1 MPNSAHNVQSR
12 TILRVDAGTSLA
24 DTLATGRRQRASH
37 VAVFEKE
44 RCLGVSSLHNS
55 SLLTRSSTFGELV
68 EEQRCI
74 NISDSAT
81 IEEIGRGFADSDVE
95 AQVIHTDEGDFV
107 GVVTR
112 QSLLEALLDERN
124 QTRPSV
130 TRNETMALS
139 ESESLLAGEKR
150 VLEAIS
156 TSSSQDGGLTELVE
170 FVETQSDG
178 VFCSILL
185 IDDTGTHLRNG
196 ASPNLPEEF
205 VQVIDGLEI
214 GPNAGACG
222 TAAFLDRV
230 VIVTDV
236 ATDPLCVNVRD
247 VALKHELRACW
258 SCPVHSSTG
267 DVLGTIAMYY
277 NHPRS
282 PDAFHRTLIERAV
295 DLATISIER
304 RNAESDL
311 ARSEQRL
318 RRAQQIAHVGSFE
331 LAADGSPTYWSD
343 ECFRIIGLEP
353 GSKRP
358 SREYFL
364 EKIIHPD
371 DRELNQRVVQKALQ
385 ERSTFDYEYRIRR
398 PDGSVRWVN
407 SRGKPICSDSQRTVS
422 VEGTF
427 WDITESKL
435 ASERLVEQNIAISMA
450 MPGISRLDLTGKYV
464 EVNDHYAEVLG
475 YEPGELI
482 GSEWSPT
489 VHPDD
494 IPRAV
499 SAYETMCRDG
509 KSEFEARAVRKDGS
523 LFHKRVLM
531 VRIDNADGEMTGHY
545 CFMRD
550 ITESKQAEEALR
562 ASETRSRTL
571 LEGSP
576 VCTKI
581 IDLDSRLLY
590 MSAAG
595 QSQLK
600 IDDIEPFYGT
610 TFPPDLY
617 PEVWHAPVTE
627 CLERAKGGETCSLEC
642 PVLDTDG
649 VEVWY
654 ETTFVPACDEDGSIQ
669 YVIVTSVNTTQ
680 RRQAEQEARTHRD
693 ELAHVSRISMMGELA
708 TGIAHELNQ
717 PLTAIASYSYV
728 AGMILEQ
735 STPDLVKLNEIF
747 GNLESQAFRAGE
759 IVRRLREFVTKADSD
774 RTRVDLNQ
782 LVLDVAKF
790 VEPDIRQA
798 GVTLKLSLEESPPL
812 VLADTIQIQQVLV
825 NLIRNAIDAMQETPA
840 SDREVSVATRI
851 LQDGQAEVIVS
862 DRGKGLDKNELEQVF
877 NAFFS
882 TKQEGMGM
890 GLPISRSIVEAHG
903 GKLWSKSNTGPGATF
918 RFTIPQENGC
928 NSDRTPTV
936 FIVDD
941 EVAVRDSLSMVV
953 QALGISAKCYASPVE
968 FLDVIESFD
977 TSCAVC
983 LIVDVQM
990 PDINGLELLKDLT
1003 TLNKAIPAIMI
1014 TGHGNAT
1021 LRHQAEAL
1029 GAVAF
1034 LEKPFRPAEV
1044 RELIGVHLQR
1054 LCDTESAT

>member
-1 MPNSAHNVQSR
+1 MPKRAQSVQSR
-12 TILRVDAGTSLA
+12 TILRVDAGESLF

-44 RCLGVSSLHNS
+44 RCLGVSSIHYS

-68 EEQRCI
+68 EEQRCV
-74 NISDSAT
+74 NISESAT
-81 IEEIGRGFADSDVE
+81 VEEIGRAFADSDVE
-95 AQVIHTDEGDFV
+95 AQVVHTDEGDFV

-112 QSLLEALLDERN
+112 QSLLEALLDN
-124 QTRPSV
+124 QGSENQAAGR
-130 TRNETMALS
+130 RETSAVS
-139 ESESLLAGEKR
+139 QSESLLAGEKR
-150 VLEAIS
+150 VLEAIA
-156 TSSSQDGGLTELVE
+156 TSRSQDGGLTELVE
-170 FVETQSDG
+170 FVESQSDG
-178 VFCSILL
+178 ALCSILL
-185 IDDTGTHLRNG
+185 IDETGECLWKG
-196 ASPNLPEEF
+196 ASPSLPEEF
-205 VQVIDGLEI
+205 AKAIDGLAI

-222 TAAFLDRV
+222 TAAFLNQV
-230 VIVTDV
+230 VIVPEV
-236 ATDPLCVNVRD
+236 ATDPICVNVRD
-247 VALKHELRACW
+247 LALKHEIRACW
-258 SCPVHSSTG
+258 SCPIHSSSG
-267 DVLGTIAMYY
+267 DILGTIAMYY
-277 NHPRS
+277 QQSGN
-282 PDAFHRTLIERAV
+282 PDEFHRILIERAV
-295 DLATISIER
+295 DLATIVIER
-304 RNAESDL
+304 RNAVSDL
-311 ARSEQRL
+311 ARSEKRL
-318 RRAQQIAHVGSFE
+318 SRAQQIAHVGSFE
-331 LAADGSPTYWSD
+331 LAANGSPTYWSD

-353 GSKRP
+353 DSGLP
-358 SREYFL
+358 TREHFL
-364 EKIIHPD
+364 ENVIHPD
-371 DRELNQRVVQKALQ
+371 DRALNQRIVQKALR
-385 ERSTFDYEYRIRR
+385 ECSDFDYEYRIRR

-407 SRGKPICSDSQRTVS
+407 ARGKPVCNSDNRTVF

-427 WDITESKL
+427 LDITETKIAFDL
-435 ASERLVEQNIAISMA
+435 LVQQKYAISMA
-450 MPGISRLDLTGKYV
+450 MPGISCLDLSGRYV
-464 EVNDHYAEVLG
+464 EVNDHYADALG
-475 YEPGELI
+475 YEPAELI
-482 GSEWSPT
+482 GSEWGPT
-489 VHPDD
+489 IHPEDL
-494 IPRAV
+494 PRAM

-509 KSEFEARAVRKDGS
+509 KGELEARAVRKDGS

-531 VRIDNADGEMTGHY
+531 VRIEDADGEMTGYH

-550 ITESKQAEEALR
+550 ITERKQAEDALR

-581 IDLDSRLLY
+581 IDLDSKLQY

-595 QSQLK
+595 QNQLK

-610 TFPPDLY
+610 TFPPELY
-617 PEVWHAPVTE
+617 PEAWRAPVTE
-627 CLERAKGGETCSLEC
+627 RLERAKAGEICSLEC
-642 PVLDTDG
+642 PVRDTDG
-649 VEVWY
+649 IEVWY

-693 ELAHVSRISMMGELA
+693 ELAHVSRVSTMGELA

-747 GNLESQAFRAGE
+747 GHLEDQAFRAGE
-759 IVRRLREFVTKADSD
+759 IVRRLREFVTKADSA

-782 LVLDVAKF
+782 LVRDVARF
-790 VEPDIRQA
+790 VEPDIRHA
-798 GVTLKLSLEESPPL
+798 GVTLKMNLEQSPPL
-812 VLADTIQIQQVLV
+812 VLVDTIQIQQVMV
-825 NLIRNAIDAMQETPA
+825 NLIRNAIDAMKETPV
-840 SDREVSVATRI
+840 SEREVAVATRI
-851 LQDGQAEVIVS
+851 LQDGQAEVVVS

-928 NSDRTPTV
+928 SSDRTPTV

-953 QALGISAKCYASPVE
+953 QTLGVTAKCYSSPVE

-990 PDINGLELLKDLT
+990 PDITGLELLDELA

-1014 TGHGNAT
+1014 TGHGNAA
-1021 LRHQAEAL
+1021 LREQAKEL

-1044 RELIGVHLQR
+1044 RELIGTHLQQLR
-1054 LCDTESAT
+1054 DIETTT

>member
-1 MPNSAHNVQSR
+1 MPNSVRSIQSR
-12 TILRVDAGTSLA
+12 TILRVNACASLS

-37 VAVFEKE
+37 VAVFEKD

-55 SLLTRSSTFGELV
+55 SLLTRSSTFGDLV

-81 IEEIGRGFADSDVE
+81 IEEIGRGFADPDVE
-95 AQVIHTDEGDFV
+95 AQVVHTDEGDFV

-112 QSLLEALLDERN
+112 QSLLESLLDERN
-124 QTRPSV
+124 LARQPPTRD
-130 TRNETMALS
+130 ETSAVRQ
-139 ESESLLAGEKR
+139 SESLLAGEKR
-150 VLEAIS
+150 VLEAIA
-156 TSSSQDGGLTELVE
+156 TSRSQDGGLTELVE
-170 FVETQSDG
+170 FVESQSDG
-178 VFCSILL
+178 ALCSILL
-185 IDDTGTHLRNG
+185 IDDSGECLWKG
-196 ASPNLPEEF
+196 ASPSLPEEF
-205 VQVIDGLEI
+205 AKAIDGLAI

-222 TAAFLDRV
+222 TAAFLDQV
-230 VIVTDV
+230 VIVPEV
-236 ATDPLCVNVRD
+236 ATAPICVNVRD
-247 VALKHELRACW
+247 LALKHEIRACW
-258 SCPVHSSTG
+258 SCPIHSSSG
-267 DVLGTIAMYY
+267 DILGTIAMYY
-277 NHPRS
+277 QQPGS
-282 PDAFHRTLIERAV
+282 PDEFHRILIERSV
-295 DLATISIER
+295 DLATIVIER
-304 RNAESDL
+304 RNAVSDL
-311 ARSEQRL
+311 ARSEKRL
-318 RRAQQIAHVGSFE
+318 SRAQQIAHVGSFE
-331 LAADGSPTYWSD
+331 LDADGSATYWSD

-353 GSKRP
+353 DGEVP
-358 SREYFL
+358 THEYFL
-364 EKIIHPD
+364 ENVIHPD
-371 DRELNQRVVQKALQ
+371 DRAMSQQIVQKALQ
-385 ERSTFDYEYRIRR
+385 ECSDFDYEYRIRR
-398 PDGSVRWVN
+398 QDGSVRWVN
-407 SRGKPICSDSQRTVS
+407 ARGKSVCNSSNRTIF

-427 WDITESKL
+427 LDITESKL
-435 ASERLVEQNIAISMA
+435 ASEQLVEQRFAISMA
-450 MPGISRLDLTGKYV
+450 MPGISRSDMAGRYV
-464 EVNDHYAEVLG
+464 EINDHYASALG
-475 YEPGELI
+475 YGPGELI
-482 GSEWSPT
+482 GSEWGPT
-489 VHPDD
+489 VHPEDL
-494 IPRAV
+494 PRAM
-499 SAYETMCRDG
+499 SAYETMRRDG
-509 KSEFEARAVRKDGS
+509 KGEFEARAVRQDGS
-523 LFHKRVLM
+523 LFQKRVLM
-531 VRIDNADGEMTGHY
+531 VRIEDADGEMTGHH

-550 ITESKQAEEALR
+550 ITEQKQAEDALR

-581 IDLDSRLLY
+581 IDLDSKLQY

-595 QSQLK
+595 QNQLK

-610 TFPPDLY
+610 AFPPELY
-617 PEVWHAPVTE
+617 PEAWRAPVTE
-627 CLERAKGGETCSLEC
+627 RLERAKAGEICSLEC
-642 PVLDTDG
+642 PVRDTDG
-649 VEVWY
+649 IEVWY

-693 ELAHVSRISMMGELA
+693 ELAHVSRVSTMGELA

-728 AGMILEQ
+728 AGMIVEQ
-735 STPDLVKLNEIF
+735 STPDLAKLNEIL
-747 GNLESQAFRAGE
+747 GNLEDQAFRAGE
-759 IVRRLREFVTKADSD
+759 IVRRLREFVTKADSA

-782 LVLDVAKF
+782 LVRDVARF
-790 VEPDIRQA
+790 VEPDIRQT
-798 GVTLKLSLEESPPL
+798 GVTLKVNLEQSPPL

-825 NLIRNAIDAMQETPA
+825 NLIRNAIDAMKETPVNE
-840 SDREVSVATRI
+840 REVAVATRI

-928 NSDRTPTV
+928 SSDRTPTV

-953 QALGISAKCYASPVE
+953 QTLGVTAKCYSSPVE

-990 PDINGLELLKDLT
+990 PDITGLELLDELAI
-1003 TLNKAIPAIMI
+1003 LNKAIPAIMI

-1021 LRHQAEAL
+1021 LRHQAKEL

-1044 RELIGVHLQR
+1044 RELIGTHLQQLR
-1054 LCDTESAT
+1054 DIETTP